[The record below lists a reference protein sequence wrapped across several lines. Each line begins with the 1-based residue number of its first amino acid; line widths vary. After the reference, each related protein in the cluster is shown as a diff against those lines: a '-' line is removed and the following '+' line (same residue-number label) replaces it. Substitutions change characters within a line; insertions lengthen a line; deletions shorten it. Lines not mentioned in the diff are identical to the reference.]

1 MRNWINAKRVNRLKF
16 ILTFFLLCCSC
27 IFIRTKSTSKCKKKY
42 TLLFND
48 FFDRNPNRLQNI
60 ETSFNKVQGNEAL
73 ADGDA

>member
-1 MRNWINAKRVNRLKF
+1 MRDWINAKRVNRLKF
-16 ILTFFLLCCSC
+16 ILTFFLLCFSC
-27 IFIRTKSTSKCKKKY
+27 IFIRTKSSFKCKKKY

-48 FFDRNPNRLQNI
+48 FFDRNPNWLQNI